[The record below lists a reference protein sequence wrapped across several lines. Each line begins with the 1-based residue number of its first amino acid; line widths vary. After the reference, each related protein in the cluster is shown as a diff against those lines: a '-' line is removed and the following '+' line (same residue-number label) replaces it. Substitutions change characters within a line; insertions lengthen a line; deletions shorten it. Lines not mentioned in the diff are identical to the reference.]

1 MEKGLS
7 GKVSHM
13 WLCEQIWL
21 IWLIGVA
28 GRGKELDG
36 KCRKVSE
43 SLLGIG
49 GADKS
54 GE

>member
-1 MEKGLS
+1 MAEYG
-7 GKVSHM
+7 G
-13 WLCEQIWL
+13 
-21 IWLIGVA
+21 GA

-54 GE
+54 GSKI